1 MLEGGFIT
9 TDPLLEH
16 IWDGSLLPFT
26 RIIQFK
32 ISTLKKIVRLCLAF
46 SVQLETALCTV
57 YPPPTHQARNPMGMY
72 DFAPKNEIMIILRR
86 GVHKYFVLQKKD
98 LITSE

>member
-1 MLEGGFIT
+1 MGWVLVEACCR
-9 TDPLLEH
+9 
-16 IWDGSLLPFT
+16 LPELFSSKS
-26 RIIQFK
+26 QH
-32 ISTLKKIVRLCLAF
+32 SKKIVRLCLAF

-57 YPPPTHQARNPMGMY
+57 NPPPTHQARNPMGMY